1 MYSRLIMALAM
12 ALFINIP
19 FVALAQT
26 SATTGL
32 VLEAT
37 VATEYQTA
45 YVGEAFIL
53 DGSKSQDDGV
63 IKTYAWRQLSGPV
76 RFSLA
81 SGAKVSIT
89 PSVAGTYVFDLQ
101 ATDSAGLSSTV
112 KKVQLVVTASAYVTQ
127 PNESDLG
134 FIAQPTTTT
143 KESGEKGG
151 TEDINIG
158 VGELQEAKKKGNVEY
173 DWKVEEGES
182 APSAPLGLDSAGS
195 DTEKKGNVE
204 INWKVEEG
212 EKLTPVFLE
221 IGGIDGEAAAGRAN
235 DRLQP
240 AGPVTGWPAGGVFVA
255 SGDVNGLTTE
265 QKQAFLA
272 TVKTWAEVQSEQ
284 DLQNFAVGVM
294 MQEAQPAESLSLNY
308 EKIKFTYNMPAKWLG
323 IIPASY
329 KAEVSIDKGDNENWD
344 FGRVKV
350 KFPWYS
356 FLMRKGTSMK
366 ELTQVLQQEAEAKKK
381 GNVEFEWKVEEGQK
395 GAEAEA
401 EITADTSAS
410 EAGKDHKDEIE
421 ILSWSFGARAMQTIS
436 NVLKTKHDTVKNSI
450 GNIR

>member
-1 MYSRLIMALAM
+1 MALAM
-12 ALFINIP
+12 ALFINFP

-53 DGSKSQDDGV
+53 DGSKSVDDGV
-63 IKTYAWRQLSGPV
+63 IKTYAWRQVSGPV

-81 SGAKVSIT
+81 SGAKISIVPGT
-89 PSVAGTYVFDLQ
+89 AGTYVFELQ
-101 ATDSAGLSSTV
+101 ATDSAGSSSTV
-112 KKVQLVVTASAYVTQ
+112 KKVQLVVSASAYVTQ
-127 PNESDLG
+127 PNESDLD

-158 VGELQEAKKKGNVEY
+158 VGESSAGPALLEI
-173 DWKVEEGES
+173 DTIRGES
-182 APSAPLGLDSAGS
+182 PD
-195 DTEKKGNVE
+195 DEKKGNVE

-212 EKLTPVFLE
+212 QKLVPVFLE
-221 IGGIDGEAAAGRAN
+221 IGGIDGEATETSAN
-235 DRLQP
+235 DRLQT

>member
-1 MYSRLIMALAM
+1 MALAM
-12 ALFINIP
+12 ALFINFP

-53 DGSKSQDDGV
+53 DGSKSVDDGV

-112 KKVQLVVTASAYVTQ
+112 KKVQLVVSASAYVTQ
-127 PNESDLG
+127 PNESDLD

-158 VGELQEAKKKGNVEY
+158 VGELQEAKGNVEY
-173 DWKVEEGES
+173 DWKVEEGEK
-182 APSAPLGLDSAGS
+182 AGPALLEI
-195 DTEKKGNVE
+195 DTIKGESPDDKKKGNVE
-204 INWKVEEG
+204 MSWKVEEG
-212 EKLTPVFLE
+212 QKLVPVFLE
-221 IGGIDGEAAAGRAN
+221 IGGIDGEATETSAN
-235 DRLQP
+235 DRLQT

-272 TVKTWAEVQSEQ
+272 TVKTWAQVQSEQ

-308 EKIKFTYNMPAKWLG
+308 EKIKFTYNMPAKWFGL
-323 IIPASY
+323 IPASY

>member
-1 MYSRLIMALAM
+1 MYSRLIMALVM
-12 ALFINIP
+12 ALFINFP

-53 DGSKSQDDGV
+53 DGSKSVDDGV
-63 IKTYAWRQLSGPV
+63 IKTYAWRQVSGPV

-81 SGAKVSIT
+81 SGAKISIVPGT
-89 PSVAGTYVFDLQ
+89 AGTYVFELQ
-101 ATDSAGLSSTV
+101 ATDSAGSSSTV
-112 KKVQLVVTASAYVTQ
+112 KKLQLVVSASAYVTQ
-127 PNESDLG
+127 PNESDLD

-158 VGELQEAKKKGNVEY
+158 VGESSAGPALLEI
-173 DWKVEEGES
+173 DTIRGES
-182 APSAPLGLDSAGS
+182 PD
-195 DTEKKGNVE
+195 DEKKGNVE

-212 EKLTPVFLE
+212 QKLVPVFLE
-221 IGGIDGEAAAGRAN
+221 IGGIDGEATETSAN
-235 DRLQP
+235 DRLQT

>member
-12 ALFINIP
+12 ALFINFP

-53 DGSKSQDDGV
+53 DGSKSVDDGV
-63 IKTYAWRQLSGPV
+63 IKTYAWRQVSGPV

-81 SGAKVSIT
+81 SGAKISIVPGT
-89 PSVAGTYVFDLQ
+89 AGTYVFELQ
-101 ATDSAGLSSTV
+101 ATDSAGSSSTV
-112 KKVQLVVTASAYVTQ
+112 KKVQLVVSASAYVTQ
-127 PNESDLG
+127 PNESDLD

-158 VGELQEAKKKGNVEY
+158 VGESSAGPALLEI
-173 DWKVEEGES
+173 DTIRGES
-182 APSAPLGLDSAGS
+182 PD
-195 DTEKKGNVE
+195 DEKKGNVE

-212 EKLTPVFLE
+212 QKLVPVFLE
-221 IGGIDGEAAAGRAN
+221 IGGIDGEATETSAN
-235 DRLQP
+235 DRLQT

>member
-1 MYSRLIMALAM
+1 MALAM

-112 KKVQLVVTASAYVTQ
+112 KKVQLVVSASAYVTQ
-127 PNESDLG
+127 PNESDLD

-158 VGELQEAKKKGNVEY
+158 VGESSAGPALLEI
-173 DWKVEEGES
+173 DTIRGES
-182 APSAPLGLDSAGS
+182 PD
-195 DTEKKGNVE
+195 DEKKGNVE

-212 EKLTPVFLE
+212 QKLVPVFLE
-221 IGGIDGEAAAGRAN
+221 IGGIDGEATETSAN
-235 DRLQP
+235 DRLQT

>member
-1 MYSRLIMALAM
+1 MYSRLIMALVM
-12 ALFINIP
+12 ALFINFP

-53 DGSKSQDDGV
+53 DGSKSVDDGV
-63 IKTYAWRQLSGPV
+63 IKTYAWRQVSGPV

-81 SGAKVSIT
+81 SGAKISIVPGT
-89 PSVAGTYVFDLQ
+89 AGTYVFELQ
-101 ATDSAGLSSTV
+101 ATDSAGSSSTV
-112 KKVQLVVTASAYVTQ
+112 KKVQLVVSASAYVTQ
-127 PNESDLG
+127 PNESDLD

-158 VGELQEAKKKGNVEY
+158 VGESSAGPALLEI
-173 DWKVEEGES
+173 DTIRGES
-182 APSAPLGLDSAGS
+182 PD
-195 DTEKKGNVE
+195 DEKKGNVE

-212 EKLTPVFLE
+212 QKLVPVFLE
-221 IGGIDGEAAAGRAN
+221 IGGIDGEATETSAN
-235 DRLQP
+235 DRLQT

-381 GNVEFEWKVEEGQK
+381 GNVEFDWKVEEGQK

-401 EITADTSAS
+401 EITADTSGQ

>member
-1 MYSRLIMALAM
+1 MALAM
-12 ALFINIP
+12 ALFINFP

-112 KKVQLVVTASAYVTQ
+112 KKVQLVVSASAYVTQ
-127 PNESDLG
+127 PNESDLD

-158 VGELQEAKKKGNVEY
+158 VGESSAGPALLEI
-173 DWKVEEGES
+173 DTIRGES
-182 APSAPLGLDSAGS
+182 PD
-195 DTEKKGNVE
+195 DEKKGNVE

-212 EKLTPVFLE
+212 QKLVPVFLE
-221 IGGIDGEAAAGRAN
+221 IGGIDGEATAAQAN
-235 DRLQP
+235 DRLVN
-240 AGPVTGWPAGGVFVA
+240 AGPSTGWPAGGVYVA

-272 TVKTWAEVQSEQ
+272 TVKTWAEVKSEQ

>member
-1 MYSRLIMALAM
+1 MALAM
-12 ALFINIP
+12 ALFINFP

-53 DGSKSQDDGV
+53 DGSKSVDDGV

-89 PSVAGTYVFDLQ
+89 PSVAGTYVFELQ
-101 ATDSAGLSSTV
+101 ATDSAGSSSTV
-112 KKVQLVVTASAYVTQ
+112 KKVQLVVSASAYVTQ
-127 PNESDLG
+127 PNESDLD

-158 VGELQEAKKKGNVEY
+158 VGESSAGPALLEI
-173 DWKVEEGES
+173 DTIRGES
-182 APSAPLGLDSAGS
+182 PD
-195 DTEKKGNVE
+195 DEKKGNVE

-212 EKLTPVFLE
+212 QKLVPVFLE
-221 IGGIDGEAAAGRAN
+221 IGGIDGEATETSAN
-235 DRLQP
+235 DRLQT

-255 SGDVNGLTTE
+255 SGDVNGLTAE

>member
-1 MYSRLIMALAM
+1 MYSRLIMALVM
-12 ALFINIP
+12 ALFINFP

-37 VATEYQTA
+37 VATENQTA

-81 SGAKVSIT
+81 SGAKLSIT

-101 ATDSAGLSSTV
+101 ATDSAGSSSTV
-112 KKVQLVVTASAYVTQ
+112 KKVQLVVSASAYVTQ
-127 PNESDLG
+127 PNESDLD

-158 VGELQEAKKKGNVEY
+158 VGESSAGPALLEI
-173 DWKVEEGES
+173 DTIRGES
-182 APSAPLGLDSAGS
+182 PD
-195 DTEKKGNVE
+195 DEKKGNVE

-212 EKLTPVFLE
+212 QKLVPVFLE
-221 IGGIDGEAAAGRAN
+221 IGGIDGEATETSAN
-235 DRLQP
+235 DRLQT

>member
-1 MYSRLIMALAM
+1 MYSRLIMALVM
-12 ALFINIP
+12 ALFINFP

-53 DGSKSQDDGV
+53 DGSKSVDDGV
-63 IKTYAWRQLSGPV
+63 IKTYAWRQVSGPV

-81 SGAKVSIT
+81 SGAKISIVPGT
-89 PSVAGTYVFDLQ
+89 AGTYVFELQ
-101 ATDSAGLSSTV
+101 ATDSAGSSSTV
-112 KKVQLVVTASAYVTQ
+112 KKVQLVVSASAYVTQ
-127 PNESDLG
+127 PNESDLD

-158 VGELQEAKKKGNVEY
+158 VGESSAGPALLEI
-173 DWKVEEGES
+173 DTIRGES
-182 APSAPLGLDSAGS
+182 PD
-195 DTEKKGNVE
+195 DEKKGNVE

-212 EKLTPVFLE
+212 QKLVPVFLE
-221 IGGIDGEAAAGRAN
+221 IGGIDGEATETSAN
-235 DRLQP
+235 DRLQT

>member
-1 MYSRLIMALAM
+1 MALAM
-12 ALFINIP
+12 ALFIN
-19 FVALAQT
+19 
-26 SATTGL
+26 
-32 VLEAT
+32 AT

-53 DGSKSQDDGV
+53 DGSKSVDDGV
-63 IKTYAWRQLSGPV
+63 IKTYAWRQVSGPV

-81 SGAKVSIT
+81 SGAKISIVPGT
-89 PSVAGTYVFDLQ
+89 AGTYVFELQ
-101 ATDSAGLSSTV
+101 ATDSAGSSSTV
-112 KKVQLVVTASAYVTQ
+112 KKVQLVVSASAYVTQ
-127 PNESDLG
+127 PNESDLD

-158 VGELQEAKKKGNVEY
+158 GTEDINIGVGESSAGPALLEI
-173 DWKVEEGES
+173 DTIRGES
-182 APSAPLGLDSAGS
+182 PD
-195 DTEKKGNVE
+195 DEKKGNVE

-212 EKLTPVFLE
+212 QKLVPVFLE
-221 IGGIDGEAAAGRAN
+221 IGGIDGEATETSAN
-235 DRLQP
+235 DRLVN
-240 AGPVTGWPAGGVFVA
+240 AGPSTGWPAGGVYVA

-272 TVKTWAEVQSEQ
+272 TVKTWAEVKSEQ

-308 EKIKFTYNMPAKWLG
+308 EKIKFTYNMPAKWFGL
-323 IIPASY
+323 IPASY
-329 KAEVSIDKGDNENWD
+329 KAEVSIDKGNNDNWD

-356 FLMRKGTSMK
+356 FLLRKGTSAN
-366 ELTQVLQQEAEAKKK
+366 ELKNAVQQEESKK
-381 GNVEFEWKVEEGQK
+381 EG
-395 GAEAEA
+395 
-401 EITADTSAS
+401 
-410 EAGKDHKDEIE
+410 GKDWIE
-421 ILSWSFGARAMQTIS
+421 LESWSFISTAQAMHLVS
-436 NVLKTKHDTVKNSI
+436 NIMKTKHDTAKNSI

>member
-1 MYSRLIMALAM
+1 MALAM
-12 ALFINIP
+12 ALFINFP

-53 DGSKSQDDGV
+53 DGSKSVDDGV
-63 IKTYAWRQLSGPV
+63 IKTYAWRQVSGPV

-81 SGAKVSIT
+81 SGAKVSIVPGT
-89 PSVAGTYVFDLQ
+89 AGTYVFELQ
-101 ATDSAGLSSTV
+101 ATDSAGSSSTV
-112 KKVQLVVTASAYVTQ
+112 KKVQLVVSASAYVTQ
-127 PNESDLG
+127 PNESDLD

-158 VGELQEAKKKGNVEY
+158 VGESSAGPALLEI
-173 DWKVEEGES
+173 DTIRGES
-182 APSAPLGLDSAGS
+182 PD
-195 DTEKKGNVE
+195 DEKKGNVE

-212 EKLTPVFLE
+212 QKLVPVFLE
-221 IGGIDGEAAAGRAN
+221 IGGIEGEATETSAN
-235 DRLQP
+235 DRLVN
-240 AGPVTGWPAGGVFVA
+240 AGPSTGWPAGGVYVA

-272 TVKTWAEVQSEQ
+272 TVKTWAEVKSEQ

>member
-1 MYSRLIMALAM
+1 MALAM

-53 DGSKSQDDGV
+53 DGSKSVDDGV
-63 IKTYAWRQLSGPV
+63 IKTYAWRQVSGPV

-81 SGAKVSIT
+81 SGAKISIVPGT
-89 PSVAGTYVFDLQ
+89 AGTYVFELQ
-101 ATDSAGLSSTV
+101 ATDSAGSSSTV
-112 KKVQLVVTASAYVTQ
+112 KKVQLVVSASAYVTQ
-127 PNESDLG
+127 PNESDLD

-143 KESGEKGG
+143 KESGGKGG

-158 VGELQEAKKKGNVEY
+158 VGESSAGPALLEI
-173 DWKVEEGES
+173 DTIRGES
-182 APSAPLGLDSAGS
+182 PD
-195 DTEKKGNVE
+195 DEKKGNVE

-212 EKLTPVFLE
+212 QKLVPVFLE
-221 IGGIDGEAAAGRAN
+221 IGGIDGEATETSAN
-235 DRLQP
+235 DRLQT

>member
-1 MYSRLIMALAM
+1 MALAM
-12 ALFINIP
+12 ALFINFP

-37 VATEYQTA
+37 VVTENATGT
-45 YVGEAFIL
+45 VGKAFVL
-53 DGSKSQDDGV
+53 DGSKSQDDGE
-63 IKTYAWRQLSGPV
+63 IKTYAWRQVSGPV

-81 SGAKVSIT
+81 SGAQVSIVPNT
-89 PSVAGTYVFDLQ
+89 AGTYVFELQ

-182 APSAPLGLDSAGS
+182 APSAPLGLDSGLP

-221 IGGIDGEAAAGRAN
+221 IGGIDGEAAAGSAN
-235 DRLQP
+235 DRLQT
-240 AGPVTGWPAGGVFVA
+240 AGPVTGWPKGGVFVA
-255 SGDVNGLTTE
+255 SGDVNGLTDE
-265 QKQAFLA
+265 QKKNFLA
-272 TVKTWAEVQSEQ
+272 TVKAWAEVKSEQ

-329 KAEVSIDKGDNENWD
+329 KAEVSIDKGKNENWD
-344 FGRVKV
+344 FGNVKV

-356 FLMRKGTSMK
+356 FLMRKGTSANK
-366 ELTQVLQQEAEAKKK
+366 LTQAVQEQGQQAA
-381 GNVEFEWKVEEGQK
+381 NTDSQNPVEVTAGTEGLEDD
-395 GAEAEA
+395 G
-401 EITADTSAS
+401 
-410 EAGKDHKDEIE
+410 HKDWIN
-421 ILSWSFGARAMQTIS
+421 LVSSGLAQQAQAMQTIS

>member
-1 MYSRLIMALAM
+1 MALVM
-12 ALFINIP
+12 ALFINFP

-53 DGSKSQDDGV
+53 DGSKSVDDGV
-63 IKTYAWRQLSGPV
+63 IKTYAWRQVSGPV

-81 SGAKVSIT
+81 SGAKISIVPGT
-89 PSVAGTYVFDLQ
+89 AGTYVFELQ
-101 ATDSAGLSSTV
+101 ATDSAGSSSTV
-112 KKVQLVVTASAYVTQ
+112 KKVQLVVSASAYVTQ
-127 PNESDLG
+127 PNESDLD

-158 VGELQEAKKKGNVEY
+158 VGESSAGPALLEI
-173 DWKVEEGES
+173 DTIRGES
-182 APSAPLGLDSAGS
+182 PD
-195 DTEKKGNVE
+195 DEKKGNVE

-212 EKLTPVFLE
+212 QKLVPVFLE
-221 IGGIDGEAAAGRAN
+221 IGGIDGEATETSAN
-235 DRLQP
+235 DRLQT

>member
-1 MYSRLIMALAM
+1 MALVM
-12 ALFINIP
+12 ALFINFP

-53 DGSKSQDDGV
+53 DGSKSVDDGV
-63 IKTYAWRQLSGPV
+63 IKTYAWRQVSGPV

-81 SGAKVSIT
+81 SGAKISIVPGT
-89 PSVAGTYVFDLQ
+89 AGTYVFELQ
-101 ATDSAGLSSTV
+101 ATDSAGSSSTV
-112 KKVQLVVTASAYVTQ
+112 KKVQLVVSASAYVTQ
-127 PNESDLG
+127 PNESDLD

-158 VGELQEAKKKGNVEY
+158 VGESSAGPALLEI
-173 DWKVEEGES
+173 DTIRGES
-182 APSAPLGLDSAGS
+182 PD
-195 DTEKKGNVE
+195 DEKKGNVE

-212 EKLTPVFLE
+212 QKLVPVFLE
-221 IGGIDGEAAAGRAN
+221 IGGIDGEATETSAN
-235 DRLQP
+235 DRLQT

-381 GNVEFEWKVEEGQK
+381 GNVEFDWKVEEGQK